1 MIWQIIEIIAVLAE
15 SFLAVRFNY
24 GYFQL
29 RNEKNKVLKLSAGTL
44 VLSLW
49 DYFWTVY
56 AKSEIWSMAGFAAI
70 LFLFS
75 ILFLKNSAFEKF
87 IIAVISC
94 TLFYFINLPVL
105 YIFSHIFNRT
115 VLEMTLSQGPER
127 VFILFLTKMLYFAV
141 TQMFVYF
148 RQKQAFIFK
157 KNEWVLI
164 TTEFTIT
171 LLISFLLYSLSV
183 STWNKLYTY
192 TIIVLMLTF
201 LDTIAFTFMK
211 KINAKN
217 TEETEKK
224 LLKLSLEQQAEMID
238 KIKMQ
243 YDSLLEMRH
252 NYVHELAYLKG
263 VLSEKNYD
271 KINDYITEKLS
282 SEKLQGYNY
291 IFTSNKVID
300 SVINY
305 KFSNAEQKG
314 ISVVCSL
321 TAEIP
326 ESYERDVSIILSNLL
341 DNAIEASG
349 NLKNAKPEIILNVHE
364 IAGYYSILVKN
375 RISSSVLE
383 NNKKL
388 QTSKSDKKN
397 HGYGLKTVRMLS
409 ETHNGMVDVYE
420 NDSYFIVNVLL
431 NI

>member
-24 GYFQL
+24 EYFQL
-29 RNEKNKVLKLSAGTL
+29 KNEKNKVLKLSAGTL
-44 VLSLW
+44 VLCLW

-217 TEETEKK
+217 TSAK
-224 LLKLSLEQQAEMID
+224 LLSKKHN
-238 KIKMQ
+238 KIK
-243 YDSLLEMRH
+243 
-252 NYVHELAYLKG
+252 
-263 VLSEKNYD
+263 
-271 KINDYITEKLS
+271 
-282 SEKLQGYNY
+282 
-291 IFTSNKVID
+291 
-300 SVINY
+300 
-305 KFSNAEQKG
+305 
-314 ISVVCSL
+314 
-321 TAEIP
+321 
-326 ESYERDVSIILSNLL
+326 
-341 DNAIEASG
+341 SG
-349 NLKNAKPEIILNVHE
+349 
-364 IAGYYSILVKN
+364 
-375 RISSSVLE
+375 
-383 NNKKL
+383 
-388 QTSKSDKKN
+388 
-397 HGYGLKTVRMLS
+397 
-409 ETHNGMVDVYE
+409 
-420 NDSYFIVNVLL
+420 
-431 NI
+431 